1 MNLIKKHIS
10 LVLITFASL
19 IILYLTLP
27 ILNTETFS
35 RFESYYYIYYS
46 LKMDSSE
53 TFKIF
58 LNMPLSQFFYF
69 ITNHFNNY
77 FSYIFLW
84 AIIFMTLIILSKI
97 SDTISSKYNSVL
109 LFLFTISTFYFY
121 NYAADLEQIA
131 YSLYIILFLLIFIER
146 EKNYL
151 DSKITLDVLSG
162 ILLGFTFLI
171 RSALIALP
179 ILLIIYDIIDKKKNF
194 SYKKSLFMFV
204 SSYIPLIPWI
214 LISKQLL
221 GTFLLTE
228 YKRANLNIITGALGI
243 TITAEGDFSKL
254 LGANEINPYIFAI
267 KMISAKPLDYMLA
280 IFRRLVFF
288 FTSNIFLIIPSAYA
302 IYKGYDKKKEIKI
315 ITIFIL
321 TFVFIHCLFSVEK
334 RYFFPAAII
343 MAVLSSSI
351 IEINDEKKEISLEF
365 IKKIA
370 AILTVPVLIV
380 LWQISKYSL
389 DSRQD
394 IHTFIQKR
402 PKSHPNLHLIASL
415 NSLSYF
421 EGEKAKE
428 YIKSFLEK
436 AKDYPIKTNVS
447 QTFDILNDKE
457 IKQTQISYPFN
468 NHLIKAIYLI
478 KTKETK
484 KAEDYINENWDR
496 ISQSYLRENITSSEY
511 YIDGEIRKYIK
522 ETGYIYNSFAL
533 VEPNIKKA
541 SELCVSFNNIIN
553 KLGSKDRLDCN
564 MESRVL
570 SKQIENFCMPTKK
583 PEFEEIMEIIK
594 LEEKKELEKAKTQI
608 YSMINKYPDYYKIYN
623 EAGNIHM
630 LSGDFKTAKD
640 FFQKSIELC
649 PYAKD
654 SYYGLGAVYKKL
666 GLKKEN
672 EELMKKAALKG
683 LSLSAE

>member
-1 MNLIKKHIS
+1 MNPTKKHLSFI
-10 LVLITFASL
+10 LITFGSL

-46 LKMDSSE
+46 LKTDSSE
-53 TFKIF
+53 IFKIF

-84 AIIFMTLIILSKI
+84 SIIFITLIISSKI
-97 SDTISSKYNSVL
+97 SDMISYGYNSVL
-109 LFLFTISTFYFY
+109 LFLFMISTFYFY

-131 YSLYIILFLLIFIER
+131 YSLYIILFLLVFIER

-151 DSKITLDVLSG
+151 NPKINLDVLSG

-204 SSYIPLIPWI
+204 SSYIPLIPWL
-214 LISKQLL
+214 LISKQLF

-267 KMISAKPLDYMLA
+267 KMISAKPLNYLFA
-280 IFRRLVFF
+280 IFRRLIFF
-288 FTSNIFLIIPSAYA
+288 LTSNIFLIIPSAYA
-302 IYKGYDKKKEIKI
+302 IYKGYNKKIEIKI
-315 ITIFIL
+315 ITLFVL

-334 RYFFPAAII
+334 RYFFPAALI
-343 MAVLSSSI
+343 MTILSSSVVA
-351 IEINDEKKEISLEF
+351 INDEKKGVSSEF

-370 AILTVPVLIV
+370 TILTVPVLIV
-380 LWQISKYSL
+380 IWQISKYSL
-389 DSRQD
+389 SSRQD

-402 PKSHPNLHLIASL
+402 QQSHPNIHLIASF

-421 EGEKAKE
+421 EGEKAKK

-436 AKDYPIKTNVS
+436 AKDCPIKTNVS

-457 IKQTQISYPFN
+457 IKQTEISYPFN
-468 NHLIKAIYLI
+468 NYLIKALYLI
-478 KTKETK
+478 KTKEIK

-511 YIDGEIRKYIK
+511 YINNEIKKYIK

-533 VEPNIKKA
+533 VETNIKKA
-541 SELCVSFNNIIN
+541 GELCISFNNIIK
-553 KLGSKDRLDCN
+553 KLGSKDKLDCD

-570 SKQIENFCMPTKK
+570 SKQIENFCIPAKK
-583 PEFEEIMEIIK
+583 PEFEEIMGIIK

-608 YSMINKYPDYYKIYN
+608 YSMINKYPNYYKIYN

-630 LSGDFKTAKD
+630 LFGDFKTAKD

-654 SYYGLGAVYKKL
+654 SYYGLRAVYKKL

-683 LSLSAE
+683 LNLSAE

>member
-1 MNLIKKHIS
+1 MNPTKKHLSFI
-10 LVLITFASL
+10 LITFGSL

-46 LKMDSSE
+46 LKTDSSE

-84 AIIFMTLIILSKI
+84 SIIFITLIISSKI
-97 SDTISSKYNSVL
+97 SDMISYGYNSVL
-109 LFLFTISTFYFY
+109 LFLFMISTFYFY
-121 NYAADLEQIA
+121 NYSADLEQIV
-131 YSLYIILFLLIFIER
+131 YTLYILLFLLFFIER
-146 EKNYL
+146 EKEYYTN
-151 DSKITLDVLSG
+151 KISFDILSG
-162 ILLGFTFLI
+162 LTLGFTLLI
-171 RSALIALP
+171 RSSLIVLP

-204 SSYIPLIPWI
+204 SSYIPLIPWL

-267 KMISAKPLDYMLA
+267 KMISAKPLNYLLA
-280 IFRRLVFF
+280 IFRRLIFF
-288 FTSNIFLIIPSAYA
+288 LTSNIFLIIPSAYA
-302 IYKGYDKKKEIKI
+302 IYKGYNKKIEIKI
-315 ITIFIL
+315 ITLFVL

-334 RYFFPAAII
+334 RYFFPAALI
-343 MAVLSSSI
+343 MTILSSSVI
-351 IEINDEKKEISLEF
+351 AINDEKKGVSSEF

-380 LWQISKYSL
+380 IWQISKYSL
-389 DSRQD
+389 SSRQD

-402 PKSHPNLHLIASL
+402 QQSHPNIHLIASF

-421 EGEKAKE
+421 EGEKAKK

-436 AKDYPIKTNVS
+436 AKDCPIKTNVS

-457 IKQTQISYPFN
+457 IKQTEISYPFN
-468 NHLIKAIYLI
+468 NYLIKALYLI
-478 KTKETK
+478 KTKEIK

-511 YIDGEIRKYIK
+511 YINNEIKKYIK

-533 VEPNIKKA
+533 VETNIKKA
-541 SELCVSFNNIIN
+541 GELCISFNNIIK
-553 KLGSKDRLDCN
+553 KLGSKDKLDCD

-570 SKQIENFCMPTKK
+570 SKQIENFCIPAKK
-583 PEFEEIMEIIK
+583 PEFEEIMGIIK

-630 LSGDFKTAKD
+630 LSRDFKMAKD

-654 SYYGLGAVYKKL
+654 SYYGLRAVYKKL

-683 LSLSAE
+683 LNLSAE